1 MRILITGGL
10 GFIGTNL
17 ISYLVKKDKI
27 KQIIIVD
34 NKSKSNTKYLD
45 SIYSYKYFNN
55 MKNYKIN
62 KSRINVINADTKNSP
77 FANKIT
83 RNIDCVIHL
92 AAESGVDLS
101 IKNPRKSFDINI
113 NGTFNY
119 LDACRTNNVRNFIFA
134 SSGSVFGDAKPPMSE
149 MTLKNPISTYGSS
162 KLSIE
167 TFCETYSKIFEINTT
182 ILRFSNAYGP
192 YSSHKKSIVA
202 NFSKNIINEK
212 PISINGDGKTT
223 RDYIHVSDIVKAIY
237 NSLNQKDSFQDFNI
251 STGKQTSINTLLKNI
266 TNIFSKFGY
275 KSIIVKHQKERKGD
289 MRFNSM
295 SSKKYLNYYK
305 EKKFINLND
314 GLISTIEWFIQNYK

>member
-17 ISYLVKKDKI
+17 INYLIKKNKI

-45 SIYSYKYFNN
+45 SISSYKYFNT
-55 MKNYKIN
+55 MKSYKIN
-62 KSRINVINADTKNSP
+62 KSRINVVNADTKNSP

-83 RNIDCVIHL
+83 KNIDCVIHL

-119 LDACRTNNVRNFIFA
+119 LDACRINNVKNFIFA

-192 YSSHKKSIVA
+192 YSLHKKSIIA
-202 NFSKNIINEK
+202 NFSKNIIDGK

-223 RDYIHVSDIVKAIY
+223 RDYIHVTDIVKAIY
-237 NSLNQKDSFQDFNI
+237 NSLNQKGSHQNFNI

-266 TNIFSKFGY
+266 SNIFSKFGY
-275 KSIIVKHQKERKGD
+275 KKIIIKNQKERKGD

-295 SSKKYLNYYK
+295 SSKKYLKYYK
-305 EKKFINLND
+305 EKKFINVND
-314 GLISTIEWFIQNYK
+314 GLRNTIEWFIQNYK

>member
-62 KSRINVINADTKNSP
+62 KSRVNVINADTKNSS

-119 LDACRTNNVRNFIFA
+119 LDACRINNVRNFIFA
-134 SSGSVFGDAKPPMSE
+134 SSGSVFGDAKPPMNE

-202 NFSKNIINEK
+202 NFSKNIINK
-212 PISINGDGKTT
+212 KTISINGDGKTT
-223 RDYIHVSDIVKAIY
+223 RDYIHVSDIVKAID
-237 NSLNQKDSFQDFNI
+237 NSLNQKDSFQNFNI
-251 STGKQTSINTLLKNI
+251 STGKQTSINILLKNI
-266 TNIFSKFGY
+266 TNIFSKYGY

-295 SSKKYLNYYK
+295 SSKKYLNYFK

-314 GLISTIEWFIQNYK
+314 GLRNTIEWFIRNYK

>member
-237 NSLNQKDSFQDFNI
+237 NSLNQKDSFQNFNI

-275 KSIIVKHQKERKGD
+275 KKIIIKNQKERKGD

-305 EKKFINLND
+305 EKNFINLND
-314 GLISTIEWFIQNYK
+314 GLRNTIEWFIQNYK

>member
-17 ISYLVKKDKI
+17 INYLVKKDKI

-34 NKSKSNTKYLD
+34 NQSKSSTKYLD
-45 SIYSYKYFNN
+45 GISSYKYFNN
-55 MKNYKIN
+55 IKSYRIN
-62 KSRINVINADTKNSP
+62 KSRINVVNADIKNRP

-83 RNIDCVIHL
+83 KNIDCVIHL

-119 LDACRTNNVRNFIFA
+119 LDACRINNVKNFIFA

-192 YSSHKKSIVA
+192 YSLHKKSIIA
-202 NFSKNIINEK
+202 NFSKNIIDGK

-223 RDYIHVSDIVKAIY
+223 RDYIHVTDIVKAIY
-237 NSLNQKDSFQDFNI
+237 NSLNQKGSHQNFNI

-266 TNIFSKFGY
+266 SNIFSKFGY
-275 KSIIVKHQKERKGD
+275 KKIIIKNQKERKGD

-295 SSKKYLNYYK
+295 SSKKYLKYYK
-305 EKKFINLND
+305 EKKFINVND
-314 GLISTIEWFIQNYK
+314 GLRNTIEWFIQNYK